1 MIEFAS
7 DPRNVSRIDSL
18 VQKIVHDFRISPNKY
33 GDILVSLTE
42 AVNNA
47 IVHGNRR
54 DASKKVKIDYRRIH
68 HNRLAISVSDQGDG
82 FDPKQVSD
90 PTCPENLEKC
100 GGRGVYLMRQLCD
113 DIHYR
118 NNGSTIE
125 MQFNI
130 R

>member
-7 DPRNVSRIDSL
+7 DPRNISRIDNL
-18 VQKIVHDFRISPNKY
+18 VQKIVHDCRISPNKY
-33 GDILVSLTE
+33 GDILVSVTE

-47 IVHGNRR
+47 IIHGNHR
-54 DASKKVKIDYRRIH
+54 DISKKVKIDYRVIQK
-68 HNRLAISVSDQGDG
+68 NKVAILVSDQGEG
-82 FDPKQVSD
+82 FDPRAVSD
-90 PTCPENLEKC
+90 PTCPENIHRC

-113 DIHYR
+113 TVKYH

-125 MQFNI
+125 MQFSV